1 MSNPLLV
8 VNELTKIHVDG
19 AEPITILDNVNLTL
33 NAGES
38 LAIVGSSGS
47 GKSTLLH
54 LLGSLDA
61 PTSGQVLIDGQD
73 LHQLGNRAQAQFR
86 NQHLGFIYQFHHL
99 LGEFSALE
107 NAAMPLLIAGRPV
120 AEARAKAQRLLER
133 VGLGHRLEHKPS
145 ALSGGERQRVAI
157 ARALVNEP
165 RLVLAD
171 EPTGNLDAH
180 SANDVFALL
189 AELQRE
195 LGTSLVVVT
204 HDLALAARLD
214 RQCRLDSGR
223 LVDSVE
229 PVALQEQG

>member
-8 VNELTKIHVDG
+8 VESVSKTHQDG
-19 AEPITILDNVNLTL
+19 DQPVHILNGVSLKL
-33 NAGES
+33 GAGES
-38 LAIVGSSGS
+38 LAVVGSSGS

-54 LLGSLDA
+54 LLGSLDVPSA
-61 PTSGQVLIDGQD
+61 GRVLVEGED
-73 LHQLGNRAQAQFR
+73 LHRLPARAQARFR
-86 NQHLGFIYQFHHL
+86 NQKLGFVYQFHHL

-120 AEARAKAQRLLER
+120 AEAKARAEALLSR
-133 VGLGHRLEHKPS
+133 VGLGHRLEHRPA

-157 ARALVNEP
+157 ARALVNNP

-180 SANDVFALL
+180 SAAEVFALL
-189 AELQRE
+189 AELQSE
-195 LGTSLVVVT
+195 LGTGLVVVT

-214 RQCRLDSGR
+214 RQAR
-223 LVDSVE
+223 LVDGHLE
-229 PVALQEQG
+229 EQG

>member
-8 VNELTKIHVDG
+8 VNQLTKTHVDG
-19 AEPITILDNVNLTL
+19 AEPITILDKVSLTL

-73 LHQLGNRAQAQFR
+73 LHQLRNRAQAQFR
-86 NQHLGFIYQFHHL
+86 NQHMGFIYQFHHL

-107 NAAMPLLIAGRPV
+107 NAAMPLLVAGRPV
-120 AEARAKAQRLLER
+120 AEARAKAQSLLER

-180 SANDVFALL
+180 SANEVFALL

-214 RQCRLDSGR
+214 RQCRLDSRR